1 MLGLKEMEDEL
12 CEAIEKDLGRGPFFA
27 YISEVHLV
35 KTEIQHTIDHMKE
48 WMNDKVVDTPIG
60 VGPGKS
66 YIKYEPL
73 GVVLIMSAWN
83 YPYYCLL
90 GPLS

>member
-1 MLGLKEMEDEL
+1 MKDWM
-12 CEAIEKDLGRGPFFA
+12 KDL
-27 YISEVHLV
+27 
-35 KTEIQHTIDHMKE
+35 
-48 WMNDKVVDTPIG
+48 VVDTPIG

>member
-1 MLGLKEMEDEL
+1 
-12 CEAIEKDLGRGPFFA
+12 
-27 YISEVHLV
+27 
-35 KTEIQHTIDHMKE
+35 MK
-48 WMNDKVVDTPIG
+48 DKVVDTPIG

-90 GPLS
+90 GPLSQVIAAGNCAVLKPSEISPNCCQAIYKLCQKYLD